1 MYQLDL
7 FKPLVS
13 DYTIEVRRDDWCES
27 PRNDFN
33 LGMFFTNGDKYVSNE
48 YENGIDFDDFSSMD
62 EIEEYMQK
70 KGFITERLCVY
81 DHSGV
86 HLYIGEPT
94 CRWDSGY
101 IGLYIVGKDDIRKT
115 FGAKRISS
123 KLLKKVREVMKIEVE
138 TMNNWINGNVFEFSL
153 RLGDEEVSSCS
164 GFIADDE
171 EEALD
176 CMLSYMGS
184 EFVNAPR
191 EEILKITKFDC

>member
-13 DYTIEVRRDDWCES
+13 DYTIEVRRDDWRES
-27 PRNDFN
+27 PREDYN
-33 LGMFFTNGDKYVSNE
+33 LGMFFTHNDKYISNE
-48 YENGIDFDDFSSMD
+48 YRNGISFDDFSSMD

-70 KGFITERLCVY
+70 KGFITERVCVY

-86 HLYIGEPT
+86 SLYIGEPT

-101 IGLYIVGKDDIRKT
+101 IGLYIADKDDVRKA
-115 FGAKRISS
+115 FGVKRISS
-123 KLLKKVREVMKIEVE
+123 KLLKKVREGMKAEVE

-153 RLGDEEVSSCS
+153 RLGDEEVNSCS
-164 GFIADDE
+164 GFIADNE

-176 CMLSYMGS
+176 WMLSYMGN